1 MLFFNV
7 YELTL
12 QPDERDTKLIIKKMS
27 ENLKVNLWFIWR
39 SILFKTYGAHK
50 INGMYVS
57 NIDRQCV
64 YFDIHDGTGF
74 VSLGLI
80 NIKL

>member
-27 ENLKVNLWFIWR
+27 ENLKVNL
-39 SILFKTYGAHK
+39 
-50 INGMYVS
+50 
-57 NIDRQCV
+57 
-64 YFDIHDGTGF
+64 
-74 VSLGLI
+74 
-80 NIKL
+80 

>member
-1 MLFFNV
+1 
-7 YELTL
+7 
-12 QPDERDTKLIIKKMS
+12 MS
-27 ENLKVNLWFIWR
+27 VF
-39 SILFKTYGAHK
+39 
-50 INGMYVS
+50 
-57 NIDRQCV
+57 IDRQCV